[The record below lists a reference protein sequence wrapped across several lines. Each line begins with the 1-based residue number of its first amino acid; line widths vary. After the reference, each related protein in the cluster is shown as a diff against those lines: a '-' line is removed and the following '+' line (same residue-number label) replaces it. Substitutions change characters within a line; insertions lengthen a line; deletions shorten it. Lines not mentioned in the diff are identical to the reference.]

1 MVPASSLASPCSSG
15 GGSLSPQGAALSR
28 VEVAMQASLRQGP
41 APIKDAAVVPKC
53 VAGSS
58 AAAMWAVLTKFQN
71 NWMLYC
77 TIPVVAGLLNWATN
91 KLAVQMIFYPL
102 NFWGLKIKTWPETP
116 LGLIG
121 WTGIVPAK
129 ARTMAQRMVRM
140 VTSSLIDVR
149 EVARRLQP
157 AAVAALLQPLLPA
170 AIEKAAHEGGVGWVA
185 SSGLT
190 AGWTQR
196 LAGEFVTSFTVKMQD
211 NIQDIMDL
219 EHLVVTK
226 MVQEKKLLVELFQTC
241 GKVELAFVVRSGLY
255 LGFLLGLVQMGVWV
269 CWDPW
274 WSLAVGGA
282 AVGYVTNFIAI
293 KSIFEPV
300 EPVKVGGWK
309 LQGLFLTRQHE
320 VAAEFARFLTGK
332 VLTPDDIWREILYG
346 ERRERFEALLEQHIR
361 DFAGDFASVRLRLFS
376 PASRSSTFLPPL
388 LLPPLPSSLHAASPC
403 ARCGL
408 TMGWAA
414 CCGICARRWCAR
426 RAEECAGAGG
436 AERQGLGGRRPRQR
450 ARLYPRGLA
459 RTSRPRPYP
468 LFFLPPPPSAC
479 SENRFK

>member
-361 DFAGDFASVRLRLFS
+361 DFAGDFASKNVLGRAAPSGKALEAVVRDNVLAFIQEHH
-376 PASRSSTFLPPL
+376 PKV
-388 LLPPLPSSLHAASPC
+388 H
-403 ARCGL
+403 GH
-408 TMGWAA
+408 MD
-414 CCGICARRWCAR
+414 
-426 RAEECAGAGG
+426 
-436 AERQGLGGRRPRQR
+436 QGLDLETTMRDKMR
-450 ARLYPRGLA
+450 AMSPQEFEGVLHPIFEEDELTLILTGATLGLLVGFLQSLA
-459 RTSRPRPYP
+459 PY
-468 LFFLPPPPSAC
+468 
-479 SENRFK
+479 